1 MQMSFKIIQYF
12 MKPKY
17 LVTKIVHLIKLY
29 IKNSIIFYASLKDM
43 IFRPYPITDSIKIYS
58 MTVLIDIDIIT
69 HTNKNIKFKIVREI

>member
-43 IFRPYPITDSIKIYS
+43 IFRPYPITDSI
-58 MTVLIDIDIIT
+58 
-69 HTNKNIKFKIVREI
+69 